1 MIETQ
6 VEGTTIPKAVS
17 VEGVVPEAEVLEGAD
32 SGPEMTIASEA
43 TEEVRDDA
51 LPESSMDVVVQSP
64 EIQDAEPIR
73 SAPMLETAV
82 TSRGGL
88 KLLAD
93 DLIDPA
99 MVARN
104 LESMRRV
111 GQWMKVRDSTLELSN
126 STRTEYPSNGCC
138 LVQDVVER
146 SQQKSDMLQGYGDT
160 VLRAE
165 MLEKELKKARKHSAM
180 LQSKLD
186 GAFAQ
191 YHNEVQE
198 MHAKRDDLIRKKKSL
213 CQKNKGTPPPALSST
228 Y

>member
-51 LPESSMDVVVQSP
+51 LPESSMDVVVQST

-73 SAPMLETAV
+73 SAPMLETVVA
-82 TSRGGL
+82 SCGGL

-111 GQWMKVRDSTLELSN
+111 GQWMKVRDSTLE
-126 STRTEYPSNGCC
+126 
-138 LVQDVVER
+138 
-146 SQQKSDMLQGYGDT
+146 
-160 VLRAE
+160 
-165 MLEKELKKARKHSAM
+165 
-180 LQSKLD
+180 
-186 GAFAQ
+186 
-191 YHNEVQE
+191 
-198 MHAKRDDLIRKKKSL
+198 
-213 CQKNKGTPPPALSST
+213 
-228 Y
+228 